1 MVNIMILRFGCN
13 NFKSICE
20 YQEVL
25 MTAIHNK
32 SEPQKHLLDIDG
44 IRERVL
50 PITAIYGANGAGKTN
65 FISAIR
71 FFINSVI
78 FNASRD
84 FSDIEVPKFKLDPD
98 SAETETSFDID
109 FVLDGTHY
117 HYGFS
122 LDKKVVKNE
131 WLYSFSYKT
140 RMSRT
145 VLFYRDAES
154 DEEFYFSKA
163 FKGKNKSISEIT
175 DKHSL
180 FLSIAAK
187 SKHEIAKEIYTYF
200 SDNYNFRFRNSINEK
215 QIGEKILD
223 NNLEPEISKFLSLI
237 DIGAVHLK
245 VTAQEV
251 DDEQKEM
258 KENFKQALLSVI
270 TNKDAVELSLND
282 SDLDYSISISRKSN
296 DGSLVKFGYSE
307 ESLGTKSLISLLAS
321 VFLILKNGGVFI
333 VDELESSLHTLLSL
347 KVVELFNC
355 SKINSKGAQLIFTT
369 HETQLLNFDG
379 FRKDEVWLTEKCT
392 NGSSKITSLAEY
404 SIPKKSN
411 IRKGYLDGRFGA
423 IPFLG
428 LLDVFENI
436 WGAEDNEI

>member
-1 MVNIMILRFGCN
+1 MNC
-13 NFKSICE
+13 SHE
-20 YQEVL
+20 YFL
-25 MTAIHNK
+25 IF
-32 SEPQKHLLDIDG
+32 
-44 IRERVL
+44 
-50 PITAIYGANGAGKTN
+50 TN
-65 FISAIR
+65 
-71 FFINSVI
+71 
-78 FNASRD
+78 
-84 FSDIEVPKFKLDPD
+84 
-98 SAETETSFDID
+98 
-109 FVLDGTHY
+109 
-117 HYGFS
+117 
-122 LDKKVVKNE
+122 
-131 WLYSFSYKT
+131 WLK
-140 RMSRT
+140 
-145 VLFYRDAES
+145 
-154 DEEFYFSKA
+154 
-163 FKGKNKSISEIT
+163 
-175 DKHSL
+175 
-180 FLSIAAK
+180 
-187 SKHEIAKEIYTYF
+187 
-200 SDNYNFRFRNSINEK
+200 
-215 QIGEKILD
+215 
-223 NNLEPEISKFLSLI
+223 
-237 DIGAVHLK
+237 
-245 VTAQEV
+245 
-251 DDEQKEM
+251 
-258 KENFKQALLSVI
+258 VI